1 MGVVQFRSVTIENG
15 KQKTEDFG
23 SRVINASVAVQ
34 GFDISF
40 SKDHHLR
47 EMTIKAGLG
56 GISGSQVT
64 ATATATMRDDSNN
77 YGHGD
82 VHVLIIAETD
92 A

>member
-1 MGVVQFRSVTIENG
+1 MGVVQFRSITIDNG
-15 KQKTEDFG
+15 KQETVDFG

-47 EMTIKAGLG
+47 EMKIKAGLG

-64 ATATATMRDDSNN
+64 ATATATMRDDSNH
-77 YGHGD
+77 HGSGS
-82 VHVLIIAETD
+82 VNVLIIAETD